1 MGKVGKIVPP
11 DKMAIAEENGILP
24 NTLYARLNR
33 GWDIERAISTPPKT
47 PPHLKNAKRDEEGY
61 IVSDYEKGKSRG
73 VRFPKEKDDLIDEAI
88 ANSGMT
94 QSDFIA
100 MATLEYINTKNKKPS
115 SRKKK

>member
-1 MGKVGKIVPP
+1 MPP
-11 DKMAIAEENGILP
+11 DKMAIAEKNGILP

-33 GWDIERAISTPPKT
+33 GWDIEKAITTPPRKQ
-47 PPHLKNAKRDEEGY
+47 PHLSKMKRNEEGE
-61 IVSDYEKGKSRG
+61 IVTDHEKGKARG

-100 MATLEYINTKNKKPS
+100 VATLEYINTKKKKTS
-115 SRKKK
+115 SRKQK